1 MNRHKQLLIDE
12 QALKEKPYKVIPGKD
27 NIDAQKKLFEITDEI
42 YEHTFTKSRQQMNKL
57 GQMHRSNPAKPLNQ
71 DLEAVKQIFHD
82 SVMYSCETEKE

>member
-12 QALKEKPYKVIPGKD
+12 QASKEKPYKVIPGKD

-57 GQMHRSNPAKPLNQ
+57 G
-71 DLEAVKQIFHD
+71 
-82 SVMYSCETEKE
+82 